1 MPNIA
6 ELHPQVVHFVI
17 GLLIMGV
24 LFRLVALSG
33 KLRWTGPAAT
43 VLIVIGTLAAAAAVK
58 SGADAHGPVERVPG
72 ARSVVQAHEEL
83 GERTR
88 NVFIGVTLLE
98 LLALALS
105 GTPQRATRLA
115 SAAVGLFG
123 LVVLYQT
130 GEEGGELVYSYA
142 GGVGIRSGDP
152 ADVGRLLLAGQY
164 HQAMLDR
171 QAGRGEAAATLIADI
186 ARRYPTDT
194 TVIMLAI
201 ESTLRDRQDPA
212 AALVALDAFTPPADN
227 RRLVLGVGTLRVDA
241 LAAAGLR
248 DSARATLETLMKAIP
263 DNPRLQAKL
272 DSLR

>member
-6 ELHPQVVHFVI
+6 ALHPQVVHFVI

-24 LFRLVALSG
+24 IFRLVALSG

-43 VLIVIGTLAAAAAVK
+43 TLLVIGTLAAAAAVQ

-72 ARSVVQAHEEL
+72 ARSIVQEHEEL

-88 NVFIGVTLLE
+88 NIFIGVTLLE
-98 LLALALS
+98 LIALALS
-105 GTPQRATRLA
+105 GTPQRATRLV

-152 ADVGRLLLAGQY
+152 ADVERLLLAGQY

-171 QAGRGEAAATLIADI
+171 QAGRGEAAAALIADM
-186 ARRYPTDT
+186 ARRHPTDT
-194 TVIMLAI
+194 AVMLLAI
-201 ESTLRDRQDPA
+201 ESTLRDRKDPV
-212 AALVALDAFTPPADN
+212 AALAALDTFTPPADN
-227 RRLVLGVGTLRVDA
+227 RRLVLGAGTLRVDA
-241 LAAAGLR
+241 LAAAGQS
-248 DSARATLETLMKAIP
+248 DSARAVLETLMRAIP
-263 DNPRLQAKL
+263 DNPRLTAKL